1 MPDPPHYR
9 TNKRKPILHFYQI
22 HGTDLKPFDSAKY
35 LGVTIDRKLGWDPH
49 ISYVYNKASFMM
61 SFLERNLRKCPS
73 NTKLKCINA
82 LVRPILD
89 YGCCVWDP
97 RKSTQIDRLEKINKR
112 AARFVTGNYT
122 LRHGNTKQNMELLGW
137 SPLQERRANIKLKM
151 FYKIRSES
159 VFAPLDDLIP
169 LNTPRRPL
177 NYFVPQSLTDTHLQ
191 SFFPST
197 IRLWN
202 SLPESVKS
210 ADSIDTFEG
219 ALSSITIRTTY

>member
-1 MPDPPHYR
+1 MEFHPDKCQILHII
-9 TNKRKPILHFYQI
+9 NKRKPILLSYHI

-97 RKSTQIDRLEKINKR
+97 RKTTQIDRLEKSARERPDLSLVTTPSDMATPCKTWNFWVGHPSKR
-112 AARFVTGNYT
+112 DA
-122 LRHGNTKQNMELLGW
+122 
-137 SPLQERRANIKLKM
+137 
-151 FYKIRSES
+151 
-159 VFAPLDDLIP
+159 
-169 LNTPRRPL
+169 
-177 NYFVPQSLTDTHLQ
+177 LT
-191 SFFPST
+191 S
-197 IRLWN
+197 N
-202 SLPESVKS
+202 
-210 ADSIDTFEG
+210 
-219 ALSSITIRTTY
+219 